1 MTTLILI
8 IDNINIDDININIDI
23 TTGDNNSNMINV
35 IYLSFHCF
43 EHLQHL

>member
-23 TTGDNNSNMINV
+23 TTDDNNSNIINV
-35 IYLSFHCF
+35 ILFIVPLF
-43 EHLQHL
+43 